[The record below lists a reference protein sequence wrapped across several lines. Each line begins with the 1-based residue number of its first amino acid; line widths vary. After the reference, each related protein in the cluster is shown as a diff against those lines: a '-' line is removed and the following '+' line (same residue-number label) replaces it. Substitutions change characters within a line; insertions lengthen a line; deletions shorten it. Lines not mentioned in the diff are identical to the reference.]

1 MYGSIYTDVVI
12 YNPWH
17 VIVPMFEALV
27 LSGTIQLTQLL
38 PTATYT

>member
-1 MYGSIYTDVVI
+1 MYGSIYIDVVI
-12 YNPWH
+12 HNPWH

-27 LSGTIQLTQLL
+27 PSGTIQLTQLL